1 MMSKSKAQ
9 IKEQPQ
15 PKKMGR
21 PRKFE
26 TPEML
31 WGAFED
37 YIQYQK
43 DNPIPKTH
51 FVGKDGI
58 RATEYIE
65 RPVTFIGF
73 EGYLAYFD
81 LLKDLKRYEQHPE
94 FAPTITRIRAFC
106 RRYNTDLASAGV
118 LKENII
124 ARIEGIKEQ
133 SETTNETRITEVK
146 VEVQRKDG

>member
-1 MMSKSKAQ
+1 MNNK
-9 IKEQPQ
+9 I
-15 PKKMGR
+15 GR

-26 TPEML
+26 TPELL

-58 RATEYIE
+58 EQTEFIQ
-65 RPVTFIGF
+65 RPITFIGF

-94 FAPTITRIRAFC
+94 FAPTVTRIRAFC
-106 RRYNTDLASAGV
+106 RRYNTDLASAGA

-133 SETTNETRITEVK
+133 SETVNETRITEVK
-146 VEVQRKDG
+146 VEVQRKDEWLTHGGL

>member
-1 MMSKSKAQ
+1 MSKGKAQ
-9 IKEQPQ
+9 PKEQPQ

-21 PRKFE
+21 PRKFN
-26 TPEML
+26 TPDLL

-58 RATEYIE
+58 EQTEFIQ

-81 LLKDLKRYEQHPE
+81 LLKDLKFYEQHPE
-94 FAPTITRIRAFC
+94 FTPTITRIRAFC
-106 RRYNTDLASAGV
+106 RRYNTDLAAAGA